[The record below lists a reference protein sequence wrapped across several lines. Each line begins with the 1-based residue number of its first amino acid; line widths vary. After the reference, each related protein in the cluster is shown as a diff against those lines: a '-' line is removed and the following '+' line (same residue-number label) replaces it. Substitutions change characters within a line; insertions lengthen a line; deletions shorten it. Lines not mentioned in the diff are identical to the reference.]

1 MTSFYRPGFLMIV
14 MRSARSARC
23 AIWLT
28 LVCRAGLAQAQAS
41 EWEGAIGPLLSNA
54 PAYAG
59 AADRRT
65 KLLPGFYLRHGRFSV
80 TNASG
85 FIARNNEEVVRGLG
99 MDLSPHGALKV
110 SLGLRF
116 DGGRSESTSGALS
129 GLGSIRPTLRARLA
143 ARWLADEHWRVGGA
157 FSVDA
162 LGRGGGH
169 LSEISL
175 SREQRWSPST
185 TWIFGG
191 STTLAGARYMQTYF
205 GVTTE
210 QAGRTA
216 YAPYTPGSGPRDV
229 TLFANLRSQLGPR
242 WVALAGV
249 SATRLLGPA
258 ADSPLS
264 FKPASLA
271 VTGGVAW
278 SF

>member
-1 MTSFYRPGFLMIV
+1 MIV
-14 MRSARSARC
+14 MRSAHSARC
-23 AIWLT
+23 AIWWT
-28 LVCRAGLAQAQAS
+28 LVCCAGFARAQAS

-143 ARWLADEHWRVGGA
+143 MRWLADEHWRVGGA

-162 LGRGGGH
+162 LGRGGV
-169 LSEISL
+169 
-175 SREQRWSPST
+175 
-185 TWIFGG
+185 
-191 STTLAGARYMQTYF
+191 ARDA
-205 GVTTE
+205 VTQGLDRAVVNLVVQLVHE
-210 QAGRTA
+210 FHA
-216 YAPYTPGSGPRDV
+216 YAAAVGTIASERGRPLQAMALEQHTAAVVQGGPHAQARH
-229 TLFANLRSQLGPR
+229 
-242 WVALAGV
+242 
-249 SATRLLGPA
+249 
-258 ADSPLS
+258 
-264 FKPASLA
+264 
-271 VTGGVAW
+271 TGQGLD
-278 SF
+278 